1 LRVFTTDTTKQEGK
15 MKRLINL
22 GKEELVQRLWRA
34 APRIE
39 SMLRNSK
46 HAEEARYVV
55 FDHLDRLRRDLYNMK
70 SDTYYADL
78 NVVEK
83 RNVREC
89 IRVISNIFRTE
100 NEHLTDTS
108 ALALLYGLARNEE
121 GILDK
126 VSEGFVMEFLALF
139 LGIRGKY
146 GRHSRRDELLVVK
159 EGHDAA
165 VERSEQLDAYAS
177 MMNRY
182 FRRYASGMDEK
193 IIEQRKMLRKDILAF
208 FGSTEKDWY
217 DHRWHMK
224 HIIRD
229 RKTLSA
235 LVRLEKDE
243 VRGLEMALK
252 NDIPFEI
259 TPHYLSL
266 FNREGRSGTDRAV
279 RAQVI
284 PSVRYCENVLKN
296 RRNGID
302 MDFMA
307 EKATSPIEGVTRR
320 YPQIVIVKPYRS
332 CPQICVY
339 CQRNWEVKDMDEEVM
354 LSKKKV
360 GQALQWIRDDRNI
373 SEVLVTGGDP
383 LTLNNRYIEWIL
395 GEIAEI
401 EHVDR
406 IRIGTRIPVTLPFRI
421 NDELL
426 GIFQRYHS
434 WGKRE
439 IAVVTH
445 FEHPAE
451 MNPDSLEAI
460 RRIRKMGMNVYNQAV
475 FTYYNSRKFE
485 CCLLRRVLKVHGVD
499 PYYTFN
505 TMGKDETLDFRVPI
519 ARIEQERREEC
530 RLLPGLVRTDE
541 SVFNV
546 PRLGKSHLRSWQ
558 DHEVIMILPDGR
570 RVYRFYSWETKLT
583 SVHDYLYTDVS
594 IYDYL
599 KRLCRDGEN
608 INDYLSIWY
617 YF

>member
-1 LRVFTTDTTKQEGK
+1 
-15 MKRLINL
+15 MKKLIDL
-22 GKEELVQRLWRA
+22 DKGELIQRLWRA

-39 SMLRNSK
+39 SILRNSR
-46 HAEEARYVV
+46 HVEEARFMV
-55 FDHLDRLRRDLYNMK
+55 FDYLDRLRRDLYNMK
-70 SDTYYADL
+70 ADTYYAEL

-89 IRVISNIFRTE
+89 IRVVSNVFRTE
-100 NEHLTDTS
+100 NEHLTGTS
-108 ALALLYGLARNEE
+108 SLSFLYDLARKEE
-121 GILDK
+121 GIFDK
-126 VSEGFVMEFLALF
+126 VSEGFIMEFLALF

-146 GRHSRRDELLVVK
+146 GRHSRRDELLVLK
-159 EGHDAA
+159 EGKDAA
-165 VERSEQLDAYAS
+165 IVRSEQLDAYAS
-177 MMNRY
+177 MMDKY
-182 FRRYASGMDEK
+182 LRRHVCGMDDK
-193 IIEQRKMLRKDILAF
+193 IIEQRKRMRQSILDR
-208 FGSTEKDWY
+208 FGGSGKDWY
-217 DHRWHMK
+217 DHRWHLK

-229 RKTLSA
+229 RETLAA
-235 LVRLEKDE
+235 LVHLEEDE
-243 VRGLEMALK
+243 ARGLEMALE

-266 FNREGRSGTDRAV
+266 FNPKGRSGQDRAI

-284 PSVRYCENVLKN
+284 PSVRYCTNVVEN
-296 RRNGID
+296 RRKGID

-307 EKATSPIEGVTRR
+307 EKSTSPIEGVTRR
-320 YPQIVIVKPYRS
+320 YPQIVIIKPYRS

-360 GQALQWIRDDRNI
+360 AQALQWIRDDRNI

-383 LTLNNRYIEWIL
+383 LTLNNRYIDWIL
-395 GEIAEI
+395 GEIARI
-401 EHVDR
+401 DHVDR

-421 NDELL
+421 DDELL
-426 GIFQRYHS
+426 GIFQKYHE
-434 WGKRE
+434 WGRRE

-445 FEHPAE
+445 FEHSSE

-485 CCLLRRVLKVHGVD
+485 CAFLRKVLKVSGID
-499 PYYTFN
+499 PYYMFN

-519 ARIEQERREEC
+519 ARIEQERKEEC

-541 SVFNV
+541 PVFNV

-570 RVYRFYSWETKLT
+570 RIYRFYSWETKLT
-583 SVHDYLYTDVS
+583 AVYDYLYTDVS

-599 KRLCRDGEN
+599 KRLSRDGEN

>member
-1 LRVFTTDTTKQEGK
+1 

-22 GKEELVQRLWRA
+22 SKEELVQRLWRA

-39 SMLRNSK
+39 SILRNSN
-46 HAEEARYVV
+46 HVEEGRHVV
-55 FDHLDRLRRDLYNMK
+55 FDYLDRLRRDLYNMK
-70 SDTYYADL
+70 ADTFYSEL

-83 RNVREC
+83 RNAREC
-89 IRVISNIFRTE
+89 IRVISNVFRTE
-100 NEHLTDTS
+100 NEHLTGTS
-108 ALALLYGLARNEE
+108 SLTLLYGLAHKEE
-121 GILDK
+121 GIYDK
-126 VSEGFVMEFLALF
+126 VSEGFIMEFLALF

-146 GRHSRRDELLVVK
+146 GRHSRGDELLVLK
-159 EGHDAA
+159 EGKEAA
-165 VERSEQLDAYAS
+165 IERSEQLDAYAS

-182 FRRYASGMDEK
+182 LRRYANGMNEK
-193 IIEQRKMLRKDILAF
+193 VIEQRKGLRQSILAC
-208 FGSTEKDWY
+208 FGGSGKDWY
-217 DHRWHMK
+217 DHRWHLK

-229 RKTLSA
+229 RETLTA
-235 LVRLEKDE
+235 LVNLEEDE
-243 VRGLEMALK
+243 VQGLEMALR

-266 FNREGRSGTDRAV
+266 FNRDGRSDQDRAI

-284 PSVRYCENVLKN
+284 PSVRYCTNVVENRQK
-296 RRNGID
+296 GID

-307 EKATSPIEGVTRR
+307 EKSTSPIEGVTRR
-320 YPQIVIVKPYRS
+320 YPQIVIIKPYRS

-339 CQRNWEVKDMDEEVM
+339 CQRNWEVKDMDEDVM
-354 LSKKKV
+354 LSKKQV
-360 GQALQWIRDDRNI
+360 AQALQWIRNDRNI

-383 LTLNNRYIEWIL
+383 LTLNNRYIDWIL
-395 GEIAEI
+395 GELAGID
-401 EHVDR
+401 HVDR

-421 NDELL
+421 DDELL
-426 GIFQRYHS
+426 GIFQKYHE
-434 WGKRE
+434 WGNRE

-445 FEHPAE
+445 FEHPSE

-460 RRIRKMGMNVYNQAV
+460 RRIRKLGMNVYNQAV

-485 CCLLRRVLKVHGVD
+485 CALLRKVMKVSGVD

-558 DHEVIMILPDGR
+558 DHEVVTILPDGR
-570 RVYRFYSWETKLT
+570 RIYRFYSWESKLT
-583 SVHDYLYTDVS
+583 AVHDNFYTDVS

-599 KRLCRDGEN
+599 KRLNKDGEN
-608 INDYLSIWY
+608 VNDYLSIWY